1 MNVVIIPEDSRYDRL
16 ILEPILTQ
24 LFISLNKKNT
34 RFYFD
39 DDARRRGV
47 SQTLDVDN
55 LKLAI
60 ARFKHLQGAVVLLIV
75 DRDGH
80 NGRSGM
86 TNRLARLANLKKAI
100 GVDDFFPNEKFFAVA
115 AVEELEAWVLAG
127 IFSQLPRDWNWKQIQ
142 AEISVKEIYFDRHA
156 KTLGL
161 AGTPDGGRKILG
173 MQAAANLPAILDKC
187 EELKILAAQLKE
199 HLS

>member
-100 GVDDFFPNEKFFAVA
+100 GVDDFFPNENSSLSPPWK
-115 AVEELEAWVLAG
+115 
-127 IFSQLPRDWNWKQIQ
+127 NWKLGSWQ
-142 AEISVKEIYFDRHA
+142 AFSANCPATGTGSKFRQRFRSRKSTLIATPKHWALPERQTAGA
-156 KTLGL
+156 KFSACRPPPTCPPFSIN
-161 AGTPDGGRKILG
+161 AR
-173 MQAAANLPAILDKC
+173 N
-187 EELKILAAQLKE
+187 
-199 HLS
+199 